1 MAGLKKEFSKKE
13 VTRMRNLVKGKKGAS
28 TSTQVGFKKAD
39 QDYKEGDIWEEDGRK
54 WTIKG
59 GIKQNI
65 TKLDKAKKA
74 HLMPLLCPNCN
85 NVMKKRNDK
94 VFYTIHKM
102 CFDCVNI
109 MESRM
114 MRDGTF
120 KDYETNVK
128 NNEIDN
134 MIKDFKAFIDYKLS
148 EGSQGYVA
156 ENGDIE
162 RWVGKIDT
170 GRVEEYV
177 KETVEYLESLKE

>member
-1 MAGLKKEFSKKE
+1 MGLNKEFSKGT
-13 VTRMRNLVKGKKGAS
+13 VNRMRNLITGKTGA
-28 TSTQVGFKKAD
+28 TTATQVGFKKS
-39 QDYKEGDIWEEDGRK
+39 QQHYKEGDVWEEDGRQ
-54 WTIKG
+54 WTIKD

-65 TKLDKAKKA
+65 TKHDKAKKA

-94 VFYTIHKM
+94 VFYKIHKM

-120 KDYETNVK
+120 DNYEKNIK

-134 MIKDFKAFIDYKLS
+134 MIKDFKAFIEYKLS
-148 EGSQGYVA
+148 EGAQGYVA

-162 RWVGKIDT
+162 RWVGKIDK
-170 GRVEEYV
+170 GRVDEYV

>member
-13 VTRMRNLVKGKKGAS
+13 VTRMRNLIKGKKGSS
-28 TSTQVGFKKAD
+28 TQTQVGFK
-39 QDYKEGDIWEEDGRK
+39 QSQGDYKEGDIWESDGRQ
-54 WTIKG
+54 WTIKD

-74 HLMPLLCPNCN
+74 HMMPLFCPNCN
-85 NVMKKRNDK
+85 NVMNKRNDSA
-94 VFYTIHKM
+94 FYNIHKM

-114 MRDGTF
+114 AKEGTF
-120 KDYETNVK
+120 EEYEKKIK

-134 MIKDFKAFIDYKLS
+134 MIKDFKAFIEYKLT

-162 RWVGKIDT
+162 RWIGKIDT
-170 GRVEEYV
+170 DRVEEYV
-177 KETVEYLESLKE
+177 TETVAYLEGLKE